1 MSLEYSEKR
10 TDIRYEF
17 PSTLEYELIPEKTG
31 EVFKG
36 LTVNISSSGLCLY
49 VYDSLGEGQ
58 EIAIKK
64 CVLPFPCQRAVVR
77 WIKKIDE
84 DVYMSGVRFLP

>member
-17 PSTLEYELIPEKTG
+17 PSTVEYGLIPEKTG

-36 LTVNISSSGLCLY
+36 LTVNISNSGLCLY
-49 VYDSLGEGQ
+49 VYDPLSEGQ
-58 EIAIKK
+58 EIAIEK

-77 WIKKIDE
+77 WIKKVDE
-84 DVYMSGVRFLP
+84 DIYMSGVRFLP